1 LKNPNIKT
9 TIIIIATYLKSYLN
23 PKKNAFKFEPVSEA
37 GALKTMPVAILD
49 KLIIIKKLKPKI
61 RFQINCLG
69 IFNFICMQELVVY
82 KITDKLYK
90 G

>member
-1 LKNPNIKT
+1 M
-9 TIIIIATYLKSYLN
+9 IIATYLKSYLN
-23 PKKNAFKFEPVSEA
+23 PKKNASIFEPVSEA
-37 GALKTMPVAILD
+37 GALKTIPVAILD

-61 RFQINCLG
+61 RFQINWLV

-82 KITDKLYK
+82 KITDKLNK

>member
-1 LKNPNIKT
+1 
-9 TIIIIATYLKSYLN
+9 
-23 PKKNAFKFEPVSEA
+23 V

-61 RFQINCLG
+61 RFQINWLV
-69 IFNFICMQELVVY
+69 IFNFIRMQKLVVY
-82 KITDKLYK
+82 KITDKLNK